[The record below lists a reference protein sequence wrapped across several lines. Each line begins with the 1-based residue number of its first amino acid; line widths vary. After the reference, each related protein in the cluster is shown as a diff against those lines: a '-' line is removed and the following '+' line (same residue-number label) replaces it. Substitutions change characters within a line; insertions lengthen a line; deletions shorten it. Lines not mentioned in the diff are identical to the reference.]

1 MNKNTRRKLLASLG
15 ALSLFP
21 LLKLSP
27 FTKKKDLISCAPE
40 TVSQKVKMLTQDGV
54 LVEVDMSKIKGN
66 KQKITNKEL
75 QSWVKK
81 EI

>member
-1 MNKNTRRKLLASLG
+1 MNNDTRRKLLANIG

-21 LLKLSP
+21 LLKLSSL
-27 FTKKKDLISCAPE
+27 TKKKNVISCSPE
-40 TVSQKVKMLTQDGV
+40 TSVQKVKMLTQDGI
-54 LVEVDMSKIKGN
+54 LVEVDMSKVKGN

>member
-1 MNKNTRRKLLASLG
+1 MASIG

-21 LLKLSP
+21 LQKFNAL
-27 FTKKKDLISCAPE
+27 TKKKNVISCAPE
-40 TVSQKVKMLTQDGV
+40 TSIQKVKMLTQDGI
-54 LVEVDMSKIKGN
+54 LVEVDMSKVKGS
-66 KQKITNKEL
+66 KQKISNKEL

>member
-1 MNKNTRRKLLASLG
+1 MNHNNRRKLLASIG

-21 LLKLSP
+21 LLKLSSL
-27 FTKKKDLISCAPE
+27 TKKKNVISCSPE
-40 TVSQKVKMLTQDGV
+40 TSVQKVKMLTQDGI
-54 LVEVDMSKIKGN
+54 LVEVDMSKVKGS

>member
-1 MNKNTRRKLLASLG
+1 MNNDTRRKLLASLG

-21 LLKLSP
+21 LLKFSSL
-27 FTKKKDLISCAPE
+27 TKKKDLISCAPE
-40 TVSQKVKMLTQDGV
+40 SASQKVKMLTQEGV
-54 LVEVDMSKIKGN
+54 LVEVDMSKIKGS

>member
-1 MNKNTRRKLLASLG
+1 LASIG

-21 LLKLSP
+21 LQKFNVLI
-27 FTKKKDLISCAPE
+27 KKKNVISCSPE
-40 TVSQKVKMLTQDGV
+40 TSVQKVKMLTQDGI
-54 LVEVDMSKIKGN
+54 LVEVDMSKVKGS
-66 KQKITNKEL
+66 KQKITNKER

>member
-1 MNKNTRRKLLASLG
+1 MASIG

-21 LLKLSP
+21 LLKLSSL
-27 FTKKKDLISCAPE
+27 TKKKNVISCSPE
-40 TVSQKVKMLTQDGV
+40 TSVQKVKMLTQDGI
-54 LVEVDMSKIKGN
+54 LVEVDMSKVKGS